1 MNPKLIIIDC
11 RSLQDPAINGVI
23 KVGRNFLKDFR
34 KLSNNQK
41 RMIVWTNG
49 IKKIEENFIVEKNY
63 FRHIHTRIPNILLHL
78 TFKFLPFIKID
89 HLIIRKIRKQNKEF
103 TKHTQKFYFGFDLR
117 SIQLSNQINKKTQ
130 YIHDIAFDK
139 LKENLSF
146 KAKFFYYLMNPTKT
160 IKNLDLIITNSKFSK
175 SEIYNRF
182 QHKKIKIIEPGLKK
196 VVAKF
201 KEKKINK
208 QDYILCISSSDPR
221 KNLSQLLKISQKN
234 PHQEFILV
242 SNDFDYHIKNDL
254 KSNFKILKNLTET
267 EITKLIQEAK
277 ATIYLSNYEGFGMP
291 IYESIQ
297 SRTPVIVNKNKH
309 YIQTFK
315 RENLSFIENENIP
328 KDLNEIQKTN
338 LYISKH
344 QSRKLLKAI
353 IKL

>member
-11 RSLQDPAINGVI
+11 RSLQAPAINGVI
-23 KVGRNFLKDFR
+23 KVGRNFLKDLR

-41 RMIVWTNG
+41 RMIIWTNG
-49 IKKIEENFIVEKNY
+49 IKKIDENFIVEKKY
-63 FRHIHTRIPNILLHL
+63 FKHIHTRIPNILLHL
-78 TFKFLPFIKID
+78 TFKFLPIIKID
-89 HLIIRKIRKQNKEF
+89 HLLIRKIKKQNKEF
-103 TKHTQKFYFGFDLR
+103 IKNTQKFYFGFDLR
-117 SIQLSNQINKKTQ
+117 SIQLSKKIAKKTQ

-139 LKENLSF
+139 LKENLSR

-175 SEIYNRF
+175 SEIFRRF
-182 QHKKIKIIEPGLKK
+182 KHNKIRIIEPGLKK
-196 VVAKF
+196 IGPKF
-201 KEKKINK
+201 KEKIINK
-208 QDYILCISSSDPR
+208 KDYILCISSSDPR
-221 KNLSQLLKISQKN
+221 KNLDQLVKISKKK
-234 PHQEFILV
+234 PDQEFILV
-242 SNDFDYHIKNDL
+242 SNDFDYHKKIQT
-254 KSNFKILKNLTET
+254 KSNFKIFKNLDET
-267 EITKLIQEAK
+267 EIQKLIHEAK

-297 SRTPVIVNKNKH
+297 NRTPVIVNKNKH

-315 RENLSFIENENIP
+315 KENLSFIENENIP
-328 KDLNEIQKTN
+328 KDLKSIQKTN